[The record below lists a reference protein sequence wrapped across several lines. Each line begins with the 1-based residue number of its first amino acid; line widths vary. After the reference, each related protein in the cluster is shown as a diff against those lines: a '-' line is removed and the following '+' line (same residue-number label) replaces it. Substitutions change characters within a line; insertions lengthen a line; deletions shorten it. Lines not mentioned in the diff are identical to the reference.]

1 MIRRPEDI
9 VKVKVITVT
18 GCVTCPFLTDRYTL
32 SFCKLAKSYI
42 DDNKFASHRSPKDCP
57 LKDSNTIVKMDN

>member
-9 VKVKVITVT
+9 VKVKVITVV
-18 GCVTCPFLTDRYTL
+18 GCIRCPFLINRYTL

-42 DDNKFASHRSPKDCP
+42 DDNKFISHRSPKDCP
-57 LKDSNTIVKMDN
+57 LKNSNIIVKMEQ